1 MDEIWKDIEGY
12 EGLYQVS
19 NLGKVRSLDRITL
32 YLSGRKVF
40 THGRNL
46 KLRYNN
52 VGYVYVFLIKNK
64 IKSFFL
70 IHRLV
75 ALAFIPNVSNKPE
88 IDHINTIRDDNRV
101 CNLKWVT
108 KKENRNNPNTKISNK
123 ISNKKAKREWLEVLE
138 KKVIQLD
145 LNGNF
150 IREFKSLHAI
160 EKEFGYNRANIARCC
175 KGVKKTCYGF
185 KWMFSGWASVL

>member
-1 MDEIWKDIEGY
+1 MDEIWKNIEGY

-123 ISNKKAKREWLEVLE
+123 ISNKKAKRKWLEVLE

-160 EKEFGYNRANIARCC
+160 EREFGYNRANITRCC

-185 KWMFSGWASVL
+185 KWMFSG